1 MSVISKTYS
10 WSQNILELLNIFK
23 MFHSLQVKRSN
34 RINKNVLYMLLYK
47 L

>member
-10 WSQNILELLNIFK
+10 CSQNILELLNILK
-23 MFHSLQVKRSN
+23 MFHSLQVKRIN
-34 RINKNVLYMLLYK
+34 RSNKNVLYMLLYK